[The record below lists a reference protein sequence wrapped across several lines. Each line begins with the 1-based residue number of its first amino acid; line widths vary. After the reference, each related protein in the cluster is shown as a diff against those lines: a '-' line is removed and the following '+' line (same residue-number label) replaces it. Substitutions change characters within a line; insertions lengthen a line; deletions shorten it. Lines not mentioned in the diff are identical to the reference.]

1 MDLKDEQWAVV
12 EPLLPKALRRED
24 GKGRP
29 RVDDRVILN
38 GILWVLRTGAPW
50 HDLPNRYPPYQTC
63 HRRFQEWVE
72 KGVFEEVLRALV
84 RDVKARGG
92 LDLTECFIDGS
103 FVIAKKGATG
113 WEKPSGAKV
122 QSSWQWQMAL
132 VFLRQ
137 PTVMPAGRNTSLVIF
152 ADGMRFKNNMST
164 HKEKF
169 RTMA

>member
-12 EPLLPKALRRED
+12 EALLPKVPRRED

-29 RVDDRVILN
+29 RVDDRAILN
-38 GILWVLRTGAPW
+38 GILWILRTGAPW
-50 HDLPNRYPPYQTC
+50 HDMPNRYPPYQPC

-72 KGVFEEVLRALV
+72 KGVFEEVLRVLV
-84 RDVKARGG
+84 RDVKERGG

-103 FVIAKKGATG
+103 FVIAKRGATG

-132 VFLRQ
+132 VFLSPYPLEVLRR
-137 PTVMPAGRNTSLVIF
+137 M
-152 ADGMRFKNNMST
+152 K
-164 HKEKF
+164 
-169 RTMA
+169 

>member
-1 MDLKDEQWAVV
+1 MDLKDEQWVV
-12 EPLLPKALRRED
+12 IEALLPKVERRAD

-29 RVDDRVILN
+29 RVDDRAILN
-38 GILWVLRTGAPW
+38 GILWILRTGAPW
-50 HDLPNRYPPYQTC
+50 HDMPNRYPPYQTC

-84 RDVKARGG
+84 KDVKERGG

-103 FVIAKKGATG
+103 FVIAKKGALE

-132 VFLRQ
+132 VFLSPYPLEVLRR
-137 PTVMPAGRNTSLVIF
+137 M
-152 ADGMRFKNNMST
+152 K
-164 HKEKF
+164 
-169 RTMA
+169 